1 MDLLRLIKLKKLNG
15 DLDNLNDK
23 EQLFFSFFNNKVCHN
38 DVFFDIE
45 DDLIILYF
53 IETKK
58 ELLCSYS
65 RMWYIFEVKYNLNNK
80 QIQELIKSIVY
91 SKLGIELLNVRYF
104 TT

>member
-1 MDLLRLIKLKKLNG
+1 M
-15 DLDNLNDK
+15 
-23 EQLFFSFFNNKVCHN
+23 
-38 DVFFDIE
+38 FFDDE
-45 DDLIILYF
+45 DGLVIFYF
-53 IETKK
+53 IEAKK

-65 RMWYIFEVKYNLNNK
+65 RMWYIFDVKYNLNDK

>member
-23 EQLFFSFFNNKVCHN
+23 EQLFFSFFNNKICHN
-38 DVFFDIE
+38 DVFFDDE
-45 DDLIILYF
+45 DGMVLFYF
-53 IETKK
+53 IEAKK

-65 RMWYIFEVKYNLNNK
+65 RMWYIFEVKYNLNST
-80 QIQELIKSIVY
+80 QIQDFIKTVMY
-91 SKLGIELLNVRYF
+91 NRLGITILNVRYF